1 MSYTPPAG
9 NAVNFQQSGV
19 SYTPPAGNAVHFQ
32 PVSVQFSRPSA
43 DVSAGA
49 WTASTGSD
57 LYAMLDEAAADDADY
72 ITTASGSVCEVAL
85 APLGD
90 PAGNVGHI
98 VRYRLS
104 ASAGGITVRLRQG
117 TTSIASWTHDP
128 APASPT
134 TYEQTL
140 SGAEADSITDYGAL
154 KLQFEAT
161 T

>member
-1 MSYTPPAG
+1 MSYTPPGG
-9 NAVNFQQSGV
+9 NAVNFHQRGLP
-19 SYTPPAGNAVHFQ
+19 YTPPAGNAVHFQ
-32 PVSVQFSRPSA
+32 PVSVQYSRPTA
-43 DVSAGA
+43 DVSTGV
-49 WTASTGSD
+49 WTASSGSD
-57 LYAMLDEAAADDADY
+57 LYAMLDEAASDDADY
-72 ITTASGSVCEVAL
+72 IATASGSTCEVAL

-90 PAGNVGHI
+90 PAGNVDHI

-117 TTSIASWTHDP
+117 TTTIASWTHNP
-128 APASPT
+128 APTSPT